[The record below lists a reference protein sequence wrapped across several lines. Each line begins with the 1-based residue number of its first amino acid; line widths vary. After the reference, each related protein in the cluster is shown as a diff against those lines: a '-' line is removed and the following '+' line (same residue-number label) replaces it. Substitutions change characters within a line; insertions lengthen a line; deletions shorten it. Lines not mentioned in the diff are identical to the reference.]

1 MNTRE
6 LGEILKKRR
15 EILKIHQKDLA
26 EISGVALRTIIIV
39 EGGKGNPSF
48 ETIEK
53 LTKTLGLEFK
63 IEPKTNG

>member
-1 MNTRE
+1 MNVQE
-6 LGEILKKRR
+6 LGEILRRRR

-53 LTKTLGLEFK
+53 LTKTLGLDFI
-63 IEPKTNG
+63 IEPKTKQ